1 MADISKLSRLLNGQH
16 RTVDLETNTPVV
28 LSIKIGGGTNTELT
42 KTILDKLVNLQ
53 NGTDFATGTNAHT
66 HDGRYFT
73 ETEVGSTGAT
83 SGADLVGTN
92 NTPTNYTPSAATVQ
106 DHLEAIDSALG
117 AAGGATTALDNL
129 TTTDINADL
138 LPDADGTR
146 DLGSSALHWNKLH
159 TEFVDI
165 HQAGSTAILRIGN
178 IGGNHLTIQFNDT
191 GENSSIGHAGTG
203 NLNVTSSNELNL
215 QPTGDLQL
223 NPSGV
228 IDAMTKAITNAADPT
243 APQDVATKNYVDT
256 EIGNISTEFDDT
268 AFRIVDQGDATKK
281 IAFEAVGIATST
293 TRTITM
299 PNANV
304 DLGKVATAIQSDGSV
319 VFTADQALGGFK
331 LTGVA
336 DPTAAQDAATKA
348 YVDAVALGLK
358 PKKAAR
364 VASTA
369 NIVLASALEN
379 GDSVDGVTLVTGDRV
394 LVKDQSTAS
403 QNGIYIVQVTGA
415 AVRATDFDSLT
426 PIDEVN
432 GAWVPVQEG
441 TQAGRIYVQYG
452 TVATLGTDPVNFEFY
467 NPLASLVGGD
477 MIAVS
482 GSTIS
487 VDLATTSG
495 LESTNAGNSAG
506 QLRVKLEA
514 SNPTL
519 QIDGSNQLGA
529 KLDAA
534 GAVQTG
540 ASGLLVGVDGSTI
553 ERNANA
559 LRVKDA
565 GITAAKLATGVAD
578 QVTITGGAGS
588 ALAVSQSPSV
598 QKVMVAGEAFAANT
612 TFAVRM
618 ALTGE
623 TAGRVYKSA
632 SDYSSVDGFYVIG
645 LATTSAAL
653 SAADPITVMLLGT
666 RAQGSSDTPY
676 ASGDVGKPVFLGAA
690 GALTLTAPSAAST
703 AVVRVGI
710 VETTTS
716 VLVMPQVVG
725 LN

>member
-1 MADISKLSRLLNGQH
+1 MADINKLAALVSGKLRNIN
-16 RTVDLETNTPVV
+16 LEANTPVF
-28 LSIKIGGGTNTELT
+28 LSVKVGGGTNTELT
-42 KTILDKLVNLQ
+42 KTILDSLIALES
-53 NGTDFATGTNAHT
+53 GI
-66 HDGRYFT
+66 
-73 ETEVGSTGAT
+73 GSTGAT

-92 NTPTNYTPSAATVQ
+92 NTPTNYTPAQATVQ
-106 DHLEAIDSALG
+106 DHLEAIDAALG
-117 AAGGATTALDNL
+117 VATGATTALDNL
-129 TTTDINADL
+129 ASTAVNADIN
-138 LPDADGTR
+138 PDSNNAR
-146 DLGSSALHWNKLH
+146 DLGTNSLLWKKIFARAI
-159 TEFVDI
+159 DI
-165 HQAGSTAILRIGN
+165 VNDGGVATLRIGDPAN
-178 IGGNHLTIQFNDT
+178 TSHLDISFDDVT
-191 GENSSIGHAGTG
+191 GDADISMSGAGDLGITAGTNLNLGAAG
-203 NLNVTSSNELNL
+203 NLSLN
-215 QPTGDLQL
+215 PTGNIDA
-223 NPSGV
+223 NSRPIINVPDPSGLQ
-228 IDAMTKAITNAADPT
+228 DA
-243 APQDVATKNYVDT
+243 ATKNYVDT
-256 EIGNISTEFDDT
+256 QVSGKNVFADDV
-268 AFRIVDQGDATKK
+268 FRVQDNADATKQ
-281 IAFEAVGIATST
+281 IALQASGIATGT
-293 TRTITM
+293 TRTVTM
-299 PNANV
+299 PDADV
-304 DLGKVATAIQSDGSV
+304 DLGKIATAIQRDGSV
-319 VFTADQALGGFK
+319 AFTADQALGGFK

-379 GDSVDGVTLVTGDRV
+379 GDVVDGITLVTGDRV

-403 QNGIYIVQVTGA
+403 QNGIYIVQATGA

-441 TQAGRIYVQYG
+441 TQAGRIFVQYG

-495 LESTNAGNSAG
+495 LESTNPGNAAG

-519 QIDGSNQLGA
+519 KIDGSNQLGA

-559 LRVKDA
+559 LRVKAA
-565 GITAAKLATGVAD
+565 GITANELATGVAD
-578 QVTITGGAGS
+578 QTTITGGAGS
-588 ALAVSQSPSV
+588 ALAVASSPSV

-623 TAGRVYKSA
+623 TAGRVYKADLDSTS
-632 SDYSSVDGFYVIG
+632 SDKFYVIG
-645 LATTSAAL
+645 LATISGTSL
-653 SAADPITVMLLGT
+653 SAGDNITITLLGT
-666 RAQGSSDTPY
+666 RAQGSSDSAF
-676 ASGDVGKPVFLGAA
+676 ASGDVGKPVYLGAS
-690 GALTLTAPSAAST
+690 GAWTVTAPTTTNHAIAI
-703 AVVRVGI
+703 VGI
-710 VETTTS
+710 VQTTTS
-716 VLVMPQVVG
+716 VLVQPQFIG
-725 LN
+725 IN

>member
-1 MADISKLSRLLNGQH
+1 M
-16 RTVDLETNTPVV
+16 
-28 LSIKIGGGTNTELT
+28 SIKIGGGTNTELT

-53 NGTDFATGTNAHT
+53 NGTDFSTGTNAHT

-73 ETEVGSTGAT
+73 ETEIGSTGAT

-92 NTPTNYTPSAATVQ
+92 NTPVNYTPVAATVQ
-106 DHLEAIDSALG
+106 DHLEAIDSAL
-117 AAGGATTALDNL
+117 ATAGSGATTELDNL
-129 TTTDINADL
+129 TTTAINADL
-138 LPDADGTR
+138 LPGSTNTK
-146 DLGSSALHWNKLH
+146 DLGSNSLLWRKAYARAI
-159 TEFVDI
+159 DI
-165 HQAGSTAILRIGN
+165 VNDGGVATLRIGDPAN
-178 IGGNHLTIQFNDT
+178 TSHLDISFDDVT
-191 GENSSIGHAGTG
+191 GDADISMSGAGDLGITAGTNLNLGAAG
-203 NLNVTSSNELNL
+203 NLSLN
-215 QPTGDLQL
+215 PTGNIDANSRQII
-223 NPSGV
+223 NVPDPSGLQ
-228 IDAMTKAITNAADPT
+228 DA
-243 APQDVATKNYVDT
+243 ATKNYVDT
-256 EIGNISTEFDDT
+256 QVSGKNVFADDV
-268 AFRIVDQGDATKK
+268 FRVQDNADATKQ
-281 IAFEAVGIATST
+281 IALQASGIATGT

-299 PNANV
+299 PDADV
-304 DLGKVATAIQSDGSV
+304 DLGKIATAIQRDGSV
-319 VFTADQALGGFK
+319 AFTADQALGGFK

-364 VASTA
+364 VASVA

-379 GDSVDGVTLVTGDRV
+379 GDVVDGITLVTGDRV

-403 QNGIYIVQVTGA
+403 QNGIYIVQATGA

-452 TVATLGTDPVNFEFY
+452 TVATIGTDPINFEFY

-495 LESTNAGNSAG
+495 LESTNPGNAAG

-540 ASGLLVGVDGSTI
+540 ASGLLVGVDNSTI
-553 ERNANA
+553 ERNTNA

-588 ALAVSQSPSV
+588 ALAVASSPSI
-598 QKVMVAGEAFAANT
+598 QKVMVAGESFAANT
-612 TFAVRM
+612 TFAVRI

-623 TAGRVYKSA
+623 TAGRVYKATNDTTSI
-632 SDYSSVDGFYVIG
+632 DGFYVVG
-645 LATTSAAL
+645 LATTSGAL
-653 SAADPITVMLLGT
+653 SAGNNITVMLLGT
-666 RAQGSSDTPY
+666 RAQGSSDSAY

-690 GALTLTAPSAAST
+690 GALTLTAPSAANT